1 MLGYLFADII
11 CFDYLSK
18 YYFYNFRYNNNN
30 NSNYKSNKGSYY
42 FNLFFRLL

>member
-30 NSNYKSNKGSYY
+30 SNYKSNKGSRY